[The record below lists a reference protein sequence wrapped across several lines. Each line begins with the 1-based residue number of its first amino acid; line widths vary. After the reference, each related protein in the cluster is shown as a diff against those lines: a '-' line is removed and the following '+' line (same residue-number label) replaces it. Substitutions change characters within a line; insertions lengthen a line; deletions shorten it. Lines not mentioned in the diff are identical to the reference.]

1 VDLRAGSRIGPY
13 EVLSLLGRGGMGE
26 VYRAHDHRLRREV
39 AVKVLHSGADQARR
53 IEQEARAAS
62 ALNHPGIVAVY
73 DVGQHEGRPYLVT
86 EYVEGQTLLEL
97 VRAGIGPSRALDVAR
112 QVAHALAAA
121 HDRGIVHR
129 DLKPANV
136 VVDRDGRAR
145 ILDFGL
151 ARPDAPPLLSSEATA
166 HAPSSTGPLTLD
178 GALRGTL
185 GYAAPEQV
193 RGRRV
198 DARTDIF
205 AFGVVLYEM
214 LGGRPPF
221 LRDSTVQTLLST
233 VEDDVPEL
241 AGAPPELLRVARRC
255 LEKDPERRFQ
265 SARDLAFHL
274 DALAA
279 GTTAVLLPPPRRR
292 TLPRAV
298 LPVALALAALAAAYL
313 LGRRTPPPEVSYQQL
328 TFRRGTIYQ
337 ARFDP
342 QGQTVVYSAGWE
354 GQPAAM
360 YASRPDAVESRL
372 LDPPN
377 GSVHAISSRGEMA
390 VLLLEGRAFS
400 RGRLARIPLLG
411 GPARPV
417 LDDVEWA
424 DFAPDGEA
432 MAVVRLVGGRRRLE
446 FPIGEVVHE
455 TGGWISHPRVT
466 PDGRAVA
473 LIDHPSPGDNRGSV
487 LLVQKGREPRTL
499 AGPFKAVFGLA
510 VNRAR
515 DEVWFTASQREAM
528 RVLYAVTRDGE
539 LRDVLRV
546 PLRLTLQD
554 VSADGKRVL
563 VTGDSLRRST
573 FGGRPDA
580 RERDL
585 TWLDY
590 TNAKDLSADGRTL
603 LFSEDG
609 EGGGSGYA
617 VYLRP
622 MDGGP
627 AVRLGAGKA
636 MALSPDGSLVL
647 TSLVDETP
655 QRLHALPTGVGS
667 ASTLPA
673 GPIARYDW
681 AIFMPGGRRIV
692 VAGAEATGPA
702 RLYVQDLPGGAPRAV
717 GGDGIAAAYGGL
729 AADPGG
735 RVVAGVG
742 ADRRVRIYPLDGSA
756 PSLVAGTGPSD
767 IPVRFSADGGGLYV
781 YASGTLP
788 TSVDLVDLKTG
799 ERRPTLELMPAD
811 PSGVLGITRVRLAAD
826 GRTYAYS
833 FSRIL
838 SDLFLV
844 DGL

>member
-1 VDLRAGSRIGPY
+1 
-13 EVLSLLGRGGMGE
+13 MGE
-26 VYRAHDHRLRREV
+26 VYRAHDQRLRREV
-39 AVKVLHSGADQARR
+39 AVKVLHSGGDQVRR
-53 IEQEARAAS
+53 IEHEARAAS

-86 EYVEGQTLLEL
+86 EYVEGLTLLEL
-97 VRAGIGPSRALDVAR
+97 IRAGLGPSRALDIAR

-136 VVDRDGRAR
+136 VVAKDGRVR

-151 ARPDAPPLLSSEATA
+151 ARPDAPPLLASEADPHSPA
-166 HAPSSTGPLTLD
+166 STGPLTLD

-205 AFGVVLYEM
+205 AFGVVLHEM

-221 LRDSTVQTLLST
+221 LRDSAVQTLLST

-241 AGAPPELLRVARRC
+241 PGAPPELARVARRC

-274 DALAA
+274 DALAT
-279 GTTAVLLPPPRRR
+279 GTTAVLLPLPRR
-292 TLPRAV
+292 PVVSRAAV
-298 LPVALALAALAAAYL
+298 AVALVLAALLAAYL

-354 GQPAAM
+354 GQPVAL
-360 YASRPDAVESRL
+360 YASRPDAVESRV

-390 VLLLEGRAFS
+390 VLLLEGRAFA
-400 RGRLARIPLLG
+400 RGRLARLPLLG

-432 MAVVRLVGGRRRLE
+432 MAIVRTVGGRRRLE
-446 FPIGEVVHE
+446 FPIGDVLYESE
-455 TGGWISHPRVT
+455 GWISHPRVT

-473 LIDHPSPGDNRGSV
+473 LIDHPNPGDNRGSV
-487 LLVQKGREPRTL
+487 LLVQKGAAPRTL
-499 AGPFKAVFGLA
+499 AGPYKAVFGLA

-528 RVLYAVTRDGE
+528 RVLYAVTREGR

-554 VSADGKRVL
+554 VSADGRRVL

-573 FGGRPDA
+573 FAGGGNG

-622 MDGGP
+622 TDGGP

-647 TSLVDETP
+647 TSHVNETP

-667 ASTLPA
+667 PRTLPA
-673 GPIARYDW
+673 GPITRYDW
-681 AIFMPGGRRIV
+681 AIFLPGGRSIV
-692 VAGAEATGPA
+692 VAGAEASGPA
-702 RLYVQDLPGGAPRAV
+702 RLYVQDMPEGHPRAV
-717 GGDGIAAAYGGL
+717 GGEGIAAAYGGL
-729 AADPGG
+729 AADPTGTS
-735 RVVAGVG
+735 VAGVG
-742 ADRRVRIYPLDGSA
+742 PDRRVRIYPLDGSE
-756 PSLVAGTGPSD
+756 PRLVPGTGAAD
-767 IPVRFSADGGGLYV
+767 IPVRFTADGSGLFV

-788 TSVDLVDLKTG
+788 TSVDLVELKTG

-811 PSGVLGITRVRLAAD
+811 PSGVLGITRVRLAVD
-826 GRTYAYS
+826 GRTYVYS

-844 DGL
+844 DGLQ